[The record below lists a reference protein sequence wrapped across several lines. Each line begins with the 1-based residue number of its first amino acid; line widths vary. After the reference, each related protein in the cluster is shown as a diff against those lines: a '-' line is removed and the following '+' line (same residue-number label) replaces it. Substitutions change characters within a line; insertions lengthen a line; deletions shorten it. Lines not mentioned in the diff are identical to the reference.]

1 MITLKIPTIHCGS
14 CANVIRQI
22 IQQHQ
27 PDASVTVD
35 VQKKTATIN
44 TLAKQLP
51 PALLPALKQAGYEAK
66 VA

>member
-27 PDASVTVD
+27 PDASVAVD
-35 VQKKTATIN
+35 VRKQIATIN
-44 TLAKQLP
+44 TLVKQLP
-51 PALLPALKQAGYEAK
+51 SALFPALKQAGYEAK
-66 VA
+66 IA